1 VPRDAYIVDAVRTPI
16 GRRGGALAAA
26 HPADLLASVL
36 RALVT
41 RTGIDPAVIDDVIAG
56 CVTQIGAQSC
66 NIARTAL
73 LGAGFPVHVP
83 GTTVDRQCGSSQQAV
98 HFAAQ
103 GVIAG
108 SYDLVIA
115 GGVEVM
121 SLVPIWS
128 NWHAGAAAGH
138 GEPLA
143 ADSWTA
149 RYGDEEISQFRG
161 ADILAERYGLE
172 RVTLDRFATVSH
184 ERAAAAWDE
193 GRFAREVVPICG
205 ITQDEGIRRAVE
217 PAKVAALE
225 PVRPG
230 GRITPAT
237 SSQVSDGAAAIM
249 IASADALERHRLT
262 PLARVAGMAVVGS
275 DPVVMLD
282 APIAAT
288 RRVLARTGLDL
299 EDIDLFEVNEAFA
312 SVTLAWATDLG
323 APLDRT
329 NVNGGAIALGHPLGA
344 SGARLATTLVHEMR
358 RRKARF
364 GLQTMCE
371 AGGLANATVLE
382 LVP

>member
-16 GRRGGALAAA
+16 GRRGGALSDA
-26 HPADLLASVL
+26 HPADLLASLL

-41 RTGIDPAVIDDVIAG
+41 RTGIDPGAIDDVIVG

-73 LGAGFPVHVP
+73 LGAHFPEHVP
-83 GTTVDRQCGSSQQAV
+83 GTTVDRQCGSSQQAL

-149 RYGDEEISQFRG
+149 RYGGEEISQFRG

-172 RVTLDRFATVSH
+172 RATLERFATGSH

-193 GRFAREVVPICG
+193 GRFTREVVPTCG
-205 ITQDEGIRRAVE
+205 ITQDEGIRRAVDA
-217 PAKVAALE
+217 AKLAALE
-225 PVRPG
+225 PVRAG

-237 SSQVSDGAAAIM
+237 SSQVSDGAAAIV

-262 PLARVAGMAVVGS
+262 PFARVAGMAVVGS

-312 SVTLAWATDLG
+312 SVTLAWANDLG
-323 APLDRT
+323 ARLDRT

-358 RRKARF
+358 RRNARF

-371 AGGLANATVLE
+371 AGGLANATVFE
-382 LVP
+382 LAS